1 MRWEYSEWD
10 QTLQDLLKSFQDL
23 MSLFN
28 YLLLMAGGDVD
39 KVFKWM
45 EYLQERGSLDPDIDL
60 EEFRRQLE
68 EQRIIEKLKE
78 GGFSLT
84 AKGEQVIRKDSLNQ
98 IFNGL
103 QKSGFGQHRVPSTGD
118 GEERLTETRSWRFG
132 DPVTQI
138 DALGSISNAMKR
150 RGRNAP
156 ADAAAGGG
164 VDEIN
169 LAEEDFEVFE
179 TEHLSSCA
187 TMLLIDIS
195 HSMILYGEDR
205 ITPAK
210 QVALALTE
218 LILTRYP
225 KDTLR
230 VGVFGDEA
238 REIAIKDIPYLQV
251 GPYHTNTRAGLEMAQ
266 TILEGTRQSNR
277 QIFMVTD
284 GKPTAITENG
294 EVYKNPYGFDP
305 KILAQ
310 TLEAASACRRAGI
323 SITTFMLAQDT
334 ELVDFVDELTRLN
347 RGRAYYAQA
356 DKLGEFLFAD
366 YIRNK
371 RRMLH

>member
-1 MRWEYSEWD
+1 VRWQYAEWSEE
-10 QTLQDLLKSFQDL
+10 LERLLKSFQNL
-23 MSLFN
+23 MGLFN
-28 YLLLMAGGDVD
+28 YLLLMASGDVE
-39 KVFKWM
+39 KVFEWM
-45 EYLQERGSLDPDIDL
+45 RHLQERGALDPDIDL

-68 EQRIIEKLKE
+68 EQRIIERVKD
-78 GGFSLT
+78 GTYGLT
-84 AKGEQVIRKDSLNQ
+84 AKGEQGIRRESLNQ
-98 IFNGL
+98 VFSGL
-103 QKSGFGQHRVPSTGD
+103 EKSGFGNHRVPSAGA
-118 GEERLTETRSWRFG
+118 GEERLTETRAWRFG

-138 DALGSISNAMKR
+138 DALGTISNAVKR
-150 RGRNAP
+150 
-156 ADAAAGGG
+156 AGLE
-164 VDEIN
+164 EIS
-169 LAEEDFEVFE
+169 LAEEDFEVYE

-238 REIAIKDIPYLQV
+238 REIAIRDIPYLQV
-251 GPYHTNTRAGLEMAQ
+251 GPFHTNTRAGLEMAQ
-266 TILEGTRQSNR
+266 GILEGTRQANR

-284 GKPTAITENG
+284 GKPTALTENG
-294 EVYKNPYGFDP
+294 EVYKNPYGLDP
-305 KILAQ
+305 KIIAQ

-323 SITTFMLAQDT
+323 TITTFMLAQDPG
-334 ELVDFVDELTRLN
+334 LVEFVDELTRLN
-347 RGRAYYAQA
+347 HGRAYYASA
-356 DKLGEFLFAD
+356 DRLGEFLFAD

-371 RRMLH
+371 RRTMR

>member
-1 MRWEYSEWD
+1 MRWQYSEWD

-28 YLLLMAGGDVD
+28 YLMLMAGGDVD

-45 EYLQERGSLDPDIDL
+45 EYLQERGSLDPDVDL
-60 EEFRRQLE
+60 AEFRRQLE
-68 EQRIIEKLKE
+68 QQRIIEKLKE
-78 GGFSLT
+78 GSYALT

-103 QKSGFGQHRVPSTGD
+103 QKSGFGQHRVPSTGNGD
-118 GEERLTETRSWRFG
+118 ERLTETRPWRFG

-138 DALGSISNAMKR
+138 DALGTISNAVKR
-150 RGRNAP
+150 
-156 ADAAAGGG
+156 AG
-164 VDEIN
+164 VEEIS
-169 LAEEDFEVFE
+169 LAEEDFEVYE

-323 SITTFMLAQDT
+323 TITTFMLAQDS
-334 ELVDFVDELTRLN
+334 ELVDFVDEMTRLN

-371 RRMLH
+371 RRIVH

>member
-10 QTLQDLLKSFQDL
+10 QVLQDLLKSFQDL

-28 YLLLMAGGDVD
+28 YLLLMAAGDVD
-39 KVFKWM
+39 KVFQWM
-45 EYLQERGSLDPDIDL
+45 RYLQERGSLGEEVDL

-68 EQRIIEKLKE
+68 QQRIIERLKE
-78 GGFSLT
+78 GGYSLT

-98 IFNGL
+98 IFQSL
-103 QKSGFGQHRVPSTGD
+103 QKSGFGQHRVPATGNGD
-118 GEERLTETRSWRFG
+118 ERLTETRPWRFG

-138 DALGSISNAMKR
+138 DALGTISNAVKR
-150 RGRNAP
+150 
-156 ADAAAGGG
+156 AGL
-164 VDEIN
+164 DEIQ
-169 LAEEDFEVFE
+169 LAEEDLEVYE
-179 TEHLSSCA
+179 AEHLSACA

-225 KDTLR
+225 KDVLR
-230 VGVFGDEA
+230 VGTFGDDA
-238 REIAIKDIPYLQV
+238 KEIAISDIPYLQV
-251 GPYHTNTRAGLEMAQ
+251 GPFHTNTRAGLEMGQ
-266 TILEGTRQSNR
+266 SILEASRQSNR

-310 TLEAASACRRAGI
+310 TLEAAAACRKAGI
-323 SITTFMLAQDT
+323 TITTFMLARDP
-334 ELVDFVDELTRLN
+334 ELVSFVDELTRLN
-347 RGRAYYAQA
+347 RGRAYYASA

-371 RRMLH
+371 RRVLH

>member
-1 MRWEYSEWD
+1 MKRGGVEEISLSE
-10 QTLQDLLKSFQDL
+10 
-23 MSLFN
+23 
-28 YLLLMAGGDVD
+28 
-39 KVFKWM
+39 
-45 EYLQERGSLDPDIDL
+45 EDL
-60 EEFRRQLE
+60 E
-68 EQRIIEKLKE
+68 
-78 GGFSLT
+78 
-84 AKGEQVIRKDSLNQ
+84 VY
-98 IFNGL
+98 
-103 QKSGFGQHRVPSTGD
+103 
-118 GEERLTETRSWRFG
+118 
-132 DPVTQI
+132 
-138 DALGSISNAMKR
+138 
-150 RGRNAP
+150 
-156 ADAAAGGG
+156 
-164 VDEIN
+164 
-169 LAEEDFEVFE
+169 E

-230 VGVFGDEA
+230 VGTFGDEA
-238 REIAIKDIPYLQV
+238 REIAISDIPYLQV
-251 GPYHTNTRAGLEMAQ
+251 GPFHTNTRAGLEMAQ
-266 TILEGTRQSNR
+266 TILEGTRQANR

-310 TLEAASACRRAGI
+310 TLEAAAACRKAGI
-323 SITTFMLAQDT
+323 TITTFMLATDP
-334 ELVDFVDELTRLN
+334 ELVNFVDEMTKLN
-347 RGRAYYAQA
+347 KGRAYFASA